1 MDTKQD
7 ARRAKLARFWRD
19 DVRPLLILAAILF
32 SLRSSLADWNDVPSG
47 SMKPTILEGDRIFV
61 NKLAYDLKF
70 PFTTRHLAEWSN
82 PARGEVAVFYSPHDE
97 VRLVKRV
104 VGVPGDTLEMSN
116 GRLILNGQPLAY
128 ENAPSEALEDLSP
141 TEKVSRSYGLEQL
154 PGKAHAVAATPW
166 VQSRRNFGSLVIP
179 EGHFFMMGD
188 NRDESFDS
196 RYFGLVERRRIIG
209 RAQAIVFSLDREN
222 FWMPRLNRLFESL

>member
-1 MDTKQD
+1 M
-7 ARRAKLARFWRD
+7 
-19 DVRPLLILAAILF
+19 
-32 SLRSSLADWNDVPSG
+32 
-47 SMKPTILEGDRIFV
+47 
-61 NKLAYDLKF
+61 
-70 PFTTRHLAEWSN
+70 
-82 PARGEVAVFYSPHDE
+82 FYSPHDE

-116 GRLILNGQPLAY
+116 GRVILNGQPLAY
-128 ENAPSEALEDLSP
+128 ENAPSEAIEDLSP
-141 TEKVSRSYGLEQL
+141 TERVSRSYGLEQL

-166 VQSRRNFGSLVIP
+166 VQSRRNFGPLVIP
-179 EGHFFMMGD
+179 EGQYFMMGD

-209 RAQAIVFSLDREN
+209 RAQAIVFSLNHEN